1 MTLYMTE
8 NNSHQY
14 CLIMAGGVGSRLWPV
29 STKERPKQF
38 LDLFGVG
45 RTLLQLTYDRFAQ
58 FIDPS
63 HIYISTH
70 VDYLP
75 LVYEQLPQVD
85 DAHILEEPLR
95 RGTLAAVAW
104 GTVFITH
111 QDPKATV
118 VVSPADQMILNEVA
132 FRNDIQHAMQFAS
145 HHESIVVM
153 GVPPIRP
160 ETEYGYIQMADQ
172 PVDNDVYRVK
182 SFTEK
187 PALDFACMFV
197 EDGSF
202 LWNVGIFAFAASV
215 MLDNI
220 CKLVPDYQQE
230 IPKMMADAES
240 ADTKLLP
247 EFFNVLP
254 RQSIDL
260 GVLER
265 SDHVFVHRSQFGW
278 ADLGAWG
285 TLHVNADE
293 NGNVLM
299 DTEAILTNCKN
310 NIIRLPQG
318 RVAVV
323 EGLTDY
329 VVAEEGGVLFVC
341 PRNRQDVRRV
351 RTEAQMRLGLE

>member
-1 MTLYMTE
+1 MT
-8 NNSHQY
+8 NDNHQY

-45 RTLLQLTYDRFAQ
+45 RTLLQQTYDRFAR
-58 FIDPS
+58 FMDPS

-118 VVSPADQMILNEVA
+118 VVSPADQMIVNEAA
-132 FRNDIQHAMQFAS
+132 FQEDILHALRFAS
-145 HHESIVVM
+145 QQESIVVM
-153 GVPPIRP
+153 GVQPTRP
-160 ETEYGYIQMADQ
+160 ETEYGYIQMADT
-172 PVDNDVYRVK
+172 PTENDVYRVK
-182 SFTEK
+182 SYSEK
-187 PALDFACMFV
+187 PALDFASLFV
-197 EDGSF
+197 EDGSY

-220 CKLVPDYQQE
+220 YKLVPEYQQE

-240 ADTKLLP
+240 QDARLLP

-265 SDHVFVHRSQFGW
+265 SRQVFVHRSHFGW

-285 TLHVNADE
+285 TLHTTGDE

-299 DTEAILTNCKN
+299 DTQAILSHCRN

-323 EGLTDY
+323 EGLADY
-329 VVAEEGGVLFVC
+329 VVAEEGGVLFIC
-341 PRNRQDVRRV
+341 PRNRQVVRRV
-351 RTEAQMRLGLE
+351 RTDAQLRLGLE

>member
-1 MTLYMTE
+1 MTYDK
-8 NNSHQY
+8 HQY
-14 CLIMAGGVGSRLWPV
+14 CLILAGGIGSRLWPV
-29 STKERPKQF
+29 SCKERPKQF

-45 RTLLQLTYDRFAQ
+45 RTLLQQTYDRFAK
-58 FIDPS
+58 FIEPS

-75 LVYEQLPQVD
+75 LVYEQLPEVD
-85 DAHILEEPLR
+85 DAHILEEPLQ

-104 GTVFITH
+104 GTVFISH
-111 QDPKATV
+111 QDPRATV
-118 VVSPADQMILNEVA
+118 VVSPADQMILNEEA
-132 FRNDIQHAMQFAS
+132 FQTDIQHAMQFAWQR
-145 HHESIVVM
+145 ESIVVM
-153 GVPPIRP
+153 GVKPIRP
-160 ETEYGYIQMADQ
+160 ETEYGYIQMSDTAIED
-172 PVDNDVYRVK
+172 DMYRVK

-187 PALDFACMFV
+187 PAMDFARMFV

-202 LWNVGIFAFAASV
+202 LWNAGIFAFTTSV

-220 CKLVPDYQQE
+220 YKLVPDYQQE

-240 ADTKLLP
+240 ADARLLP

-265 SDHVFVHRSQFGW
+265 SEYIFVHRSQFGW

-285 TLHVNADE
+285 TLRVNADAE
-293 NGNVLM
+293 GNVLM
-299 DTEAILTNCKN
+299 DTQAVLTNCKN

-329 VVAEEGGVLFVC
+329 VVAEENGVLFIC

>member
-1 MTLYMTE
+1 
-8 NNSHQY
+8 
-14 CLIMAGGVGSRLWPV
+14 MAGGVGSRLWPV
-29 STKERPKQF
+29 STKDRPKQF

-45 RTLLQLTYDRFAQ
+45 RTLLQQTYDRFAQ

-85 DAHILEEPLR
+85 DAHILEEPLQ

-104 GTVFITH
+104 GTVFISSH
-111 QDPKATV
+111 DPKATI
-118 VVSPADQMILNEVA
+118 VVSPADQMIVNEAA
-132 FRNDIQHAMQFAS
+132 FQTDILHGMQFAS
-145 HHESIVVM
+145 RQESIVVM
-153 GVPPIRP
+153 GVKPTRP
-160 ETEYGYIQMADQ
+160 ETEYGYIQMADEA
-172 PVDNDVYRVK
+172 VEDDVFRVK

-187 PALDFACMFV
+187 PALDFARIFV
-197 EDGSF
+197 EDGAF
-202 LWNVGIFAFAASV
+202 LWNVGIFAFTARV

-220 CKLVPDYQQE
+220 YKLVPEYQQE

-240 ADTKLLP
+240 ADARLLP
-247 EFFNVLP
+247 DFFNVLP

-265 SDHVFVHRSQFGW
+265 SNNVFVHRSQFGW

-285 TLHVNADE
+285 TLQVNADAH
-293 NGNVLM
+293 GNVLM
-299 DTEAILTNCKN
+299 NTEAILTNCKN

-329 VVAEEGGVLFVC
+329 VVAEEGGILFVC

>member
-1 MTLYMTE
+1 MAQ
-8 NNSHQY
+8 NNNHQY
-14 CLIMAGGVGSRLWPV
+14 CLILAGGVGSRLWPV
-29 STKERPKQF
+29 SRRERPKQF

-45 RTLLQLTYDRFAQ
+45 RTLLQQTYDRFAQ
-58 FIDPS
+58 FMDPS
-63 HIYISTH
+63 HIYISTY

-85 DAHILEEPLR
+85 DTHILEEPLQ

-104 GTVFITH
+104 GTVFILH
-111 QDPKATV
+111 QDPHATI
-118 VVSPADQMILNEVA
+118 VVSPADQMILNESA
-132 FRNDIQHAMQFAS
+132 FQTDILHGMQFAS
-145 HHESIVVM
+145 QQEAIVVM
-153 GVPPIRP
+153 GVQATRP
-160 ETEYGYIQMADQ
+160 ETEYGYIQLADE
-172 PVDNDVYRVK
+172 PVEEDVYRVK

-187 PALDFACMFV
+187 PALDFARIFV

-220 CKLVPDYQQE
+220 YKLVPEYQQE

-240 ADTKLLP
+240 AESKLLP

-265 SDHVFVHRSQFGW
+265 SQQVFVHRSQFGW

-285 TLHVNADE
+285 TLHTTGDE

-299 DTEAILTNCKN
+299 DTQAILSNCTN

-318 RVAVV
+318 RMAIV

-329 VVAEEGGVLFVC
+329 VVAEEDGVLFIC
-341 PRNRQDVRRV
+341 PRNRQIVRRV
-351 RTEAQMRLGLE
+351 RTDAQLRLGLE